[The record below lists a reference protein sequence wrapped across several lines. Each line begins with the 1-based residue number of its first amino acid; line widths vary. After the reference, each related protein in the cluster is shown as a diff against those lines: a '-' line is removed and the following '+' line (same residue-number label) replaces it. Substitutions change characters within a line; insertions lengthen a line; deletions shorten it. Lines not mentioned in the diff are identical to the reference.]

1 MSQATATP
9 LRLLV
14 VLPSWLGDVVM
25 ATPALRLLRDRLR
38 GSFIAGLVRP
48 EMRGVLSGT
57 DLLDEMH
64 ADRKGGVMGPKH
76 VAARLRPRRYDS
88 ALLLT
93 NSFSSA
99 LAARVAGIPRRIGYD
114 RDARGLL
121 LTHPI
126 RALERDG
133 STALRRRWAPVPAV
147 RYYLDAACELLR
159 CAGID
164 PPPMP
169 DEPAA
174 LPTGI
179 VLERATTPEEEHAAD
194 VLLERAGLAPDAP
207 FVVVN
212 PGGNDPA
219 KRWPADRYARL
230 ARRLASTHGLAA
242 LVNGSP
248 VERDLAAEV
257 CRAAGSGAVALPE
270 LGVSI
275 GSLKA
280 IVRRARLMVTNDP
293 GPRHLAAAFGTPLVS
308 LFGPTDHRWTTI
320 PTRPLPSGHHS
331 EVILLADPTLPA
343 GELANDH
350 PDRCRIDRIEY
361 GAVCEAVERLL
372 SLNEPRP

>member
-1 MSQATATP
+1 MPTATATP

-48 EMRGVLSGT
+48 EMSAVLAGT
-57 DLLDEMH
+57 DLLDELH

-99 LAARVAGIPRRIGYD
+99 LAVRVAGIPRRIGYD

-126 RALERDG
+126 RAPERDG
-133 STALRRRWAPVPAV
+133 STLLRRRWAPVPAV

-159 CAGID
+159 CAGFD
-164 PPPMP
+164 PPAMP
-169 DEPAA
+169 DDPAA
-174 LPTGI
+174 LPAGI
-179 VLERATTPEEEHAAD
+179 VIELATTPDEERAAD
-194 VLLERAGLAPDAP
+194 ALLERAALAPSAP
-207 FVVVN
+207 FALLN
-212 PGGNDPA
+212 PGGNDRA
-219 KRWPADRYARL
+219 KRWPADRFACLAEHL
-230 ARRLASTHGLAA
+230 ARAHDLAV

-248 VERDLAAEV
+248 SERDLAAEV
-257 CRAAGSGAVALPE
+257 CRGAGFRTASLPE
-270 LGVSI
+270 LGVGI

-280 IVRRARLMVTNDP
+280 IVRRARLMVTNDT

-320 PTRPLPSGHHS
+320 PTRPLPNGEPS
-331 EVILLADPTLPA
+331 EAIILADPALPA

-350 PDRCRIDRIEY
+350 PDRCRIDRIGFETVRD
-361 GAVCEAVERLL
+361 AADRLL
-372 SLNEPRP
+372 AHNERRP

>member
-48 EMRGVLSGT
+48 EMIAVLTGT
-57 DLLDEMH
+57 DLLDEVH

-114 RDARGLL
+114 RDARGPL

-126 RALERDG
+126 RALEREG
-133 STALRRRWAPVPAV
+133 SSALRRRWAPVPAV

-164 PPPMP
+164 PPCMP
-169 DEPAA
+169 DDPASLPAGIA
-174 LPTGI
+174 LE
-179 VLERATTPEEEHAAD
+179 LATTPEEERAAD
-194 VLLERAGLAPDAP
+194 ELLARAGLGPDAP
-207 FVVVN
+207 FAVLN

-219 KRWPADRYARL
+219 KRWPADRFARL
-230 ARRLASTHGLAA
+230 AEHLASTHGLAV

-248 VERDLAAEV
+248 SERDLAVQVRDDA
-257 CRAAGSGAVALPE
+257 RARAVSLPE
-270 LGVSI
+270 LGVGI

-280 IVRRARLMVTNDP
+280 IVRRARLMVTNDT

-320 PTRPLPSGHHS
+320 PTRPLSGGEPS
-331 EVILLADPTLPA
+331 EVVLLADPSLPLN
-343 GELANDH
+343 ELANDH
-350 PDRCRIDRIEY
+350 PERCRIERVELD
-361 GAVCEAVERLL
+361 AVLEAVERLL
-372 SLNEPRP
+372 SLNEPRL

>member
-1 MSQATATP
+1 MPQATATP

-48 EMRGVLSGT
+48 EMREVLAGT
-57 DLLDEMH
+57 DLLDELH

-99 LAARVAGIPRRIGYD
+99 LAARVAGIPRRVGYD
-114 RDARGLL
+114 RDARGML
-121 LTHPI
+121 LTHSI
-126 RALERDG
+126 RAMEREG
-133 STALRRRWAPVPAV
+133 SSALRRRWAPVPAV

-159 CAGID
+159 CASID
-164 PPPMP
+164 PPSMP
-169 DEPAA
+169 DDPASLPAGIA
-174 LPTGI
+174 LE
-179 VLERATTPEEEHAAD
+179 LATTPEEERAAD
-194 VLLERAGLAPDAP
+194 ELLERAGLGPNAP
-207 FVVVN
+207 FAVLN

-219 KRWPADRYARL
+219 KRWPADRFARL
-230 ARRLASTHGLAA
+230 AEHLASTHGLAV

-248 VERDLAAEV
+248 SERDLAAQV
-257 CRAAGSGAVALPE
+257 RDGARARAVSLPE
-270 LGVSI
+270 LGVGI

-280 IVRRARLMVTNDP
+280 IVRRARLMVTNDT

-320 PTRPLPSGHHS
+320 PTRPLASGEPS
-331 EVILLADPTLPA
+331 EAILLADPTLEA
-343 GELANDH
+343 NELANDH
-350 PDRCRIDRIEY
+350 PERCRIDRIGFEV
-361 GAVCEAVERLL
+361 VCEAVERALA
-372 SLNEPRP
+372 LNEPRP